1 MISNIRGFTLAEMMV
16 TLGLASIMLT
26 LMTPLFQEMASTQQ
40 NAYSEKHK
48 LNNLLI
54 GQALK
59 SVASGKNG
67 KGQLPAPYTGDGY
80 TNTIYNPNDTST
92 NGISLTQELLK
103 QGVLQSEINDDGTVT
118 SRVRVYQMVSGLT
131 QMVPLFFQ
139 SGPVV
144 QLTYQYGAIYLTEC
158 SKTKASCNPASATG
172 VPGDSPAL
180 TATNFNSWTTK
191 GTDGVPALIS
201 TLPLQKQM
209 LGATAE
215 RLNKIRDASIFYLR
229 SRQITA
235 AAGDATNWYPSGSSS
250 MGGASPSSN
259 QGCRDG
265 WYPLSSGD
273 LLATI
278 GLSTSEYSTTTWG
291 GAIQFCRDYDPTG
304 SKGANASPHFAALRI
319 NSNVSLGIDPDSS
332 VLGNNVVLTF

>member
-1 MISNIRGFTLAEMMV
+1 MISKNRGFTLAEMMV
-16 TLGLASIMLT
+16 TLGLSSIMLT
-26 LMTPLFQEMASTQQ
+26 LMTPLYQEMAATQQ
-40 NAYSEKHK
+40 NAYAEKHK
-48 LNNLLI
+48 FNNLLI
-54 GQALK
+54 GQALL
-59 SVASGKNG
+59 SAASGKG
-67 KGQLPAPYTGDGY
+67 AKGQLPPPYTGGGY
-80 TNTIYNPNDTST
+80 TNAIYNPNDTST
-92 NGISLTQELLK
+92 PGTSLTQELLK
-103 QGVLQSEINDDGTVT
+103 QGVLQTEINDDGTVT

-158 SKTKASCNPASATG
+158 PKASLSCNPTSTSG

-180 TATNFNSWTTK
+180 TAMNFNSWTSK
-191 GTDGVPALIS
+191 GSDGVATTIS
-201 TLPLQKQM
+201 TLSLQKQM

-215 RLNKIRDASIFYLR
+215 RLNKVRDAFIFYMR
-229 SRQITA
+229 GRQITA
-235 AAGDATNWYPSGSSS
+235 AAGDTTNWYPSGSSS
-250 MGGASPSSN
+250 MGGALPSSN

-278 GLSTSEYSTTTWG
+278 GLSTSEYATTTWG

-319 NSNVSLGIDPDSS
+319 NSNVSLGIDPDPT